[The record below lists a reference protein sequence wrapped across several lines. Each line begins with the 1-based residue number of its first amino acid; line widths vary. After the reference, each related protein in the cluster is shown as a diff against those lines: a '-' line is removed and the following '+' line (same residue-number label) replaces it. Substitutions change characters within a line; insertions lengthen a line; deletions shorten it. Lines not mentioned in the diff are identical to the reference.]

1 MKRLAVH
8 AEMTDGRVLEATT
21 ALKDYLLYETTAKR
35 QKPPWGGISES
46 PSRWEAFI
54 TWAALRRT
62 GQYTGSFDAFQ
73 DEAEIV
79 DANTEETVDPT
90 TQDLGEESSLT

>member
-1 MKRLAVH
+1 VKRLNVH
-8 AEMTDGRVLEATT
+8 AEMVDGRVLEART

-35 QKPPWGGISES
+35 QKPPWGGISDN
-46 PSRWEAFI
+46 PSRWEAFV

-62 GQYTGSFDAFQ
+62 GQFPGSFESFT

-79 DANTEETVDPT
+79 DANAEEEVDPT
-90 TQDLGEESSLT
+90 TEDPGVDS

>member
-1 MKRLAVH
+1 VKRLDVR
-8 AEMTDGRVLEATT
+8 AEFANGKLLEATT
-21 ALKDYLLYETTAKR
+21 SMKDYILWETTAKR
-35 QKPPWGGISES
+35 QKPPWGGITEN

-62 GQYTGSFDAFQ
+62 EQYSAGFETFL

-79 DANTEETVDPT
+79 DASAPDTDDVEPT
-90 TQDLGEESSLT
+90 SGAPGVG